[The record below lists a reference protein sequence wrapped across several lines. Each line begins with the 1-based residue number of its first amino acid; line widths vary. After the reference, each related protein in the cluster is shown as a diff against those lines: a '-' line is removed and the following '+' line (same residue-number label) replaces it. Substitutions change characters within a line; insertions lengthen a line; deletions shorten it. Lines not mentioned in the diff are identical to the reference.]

1 MLCPQNCVLKKFVK
15 KIMYPKKGLKNNIR
29 SKKNLSKKN
38 WFPKI
43 KVKEFLDQEKFKVRK
58 FFGN

>member
-43 KVKEFLDQEKFKVRK
+43 KVKEFLDQEKLKV
-58 FFGN
+58 G